1 VERVNGAVVPDVY
14 AISNGQV
21 LYVIQAPVA

>member
-1 VERVNGAVVPDVY
+1 MSKQRLLY

-21 LYVIQAPVA
+21 LGLGHFLWKGIV